1 MCECAWIA
9 YSRMSDNVL
18 KLIKPSAAPRGRLVK
33 TSDPLRLIPGLG
45 TRMSNPLVPPGLPPR
60 LTCPSGRPCVSEAPR
75 FELGSQIAGK
85 FQCAIPGSARD
96 QGIVSGEPPKP
107 PSRHRVLGTRR
118 AKGRPTSCSGRPP
131 SMLLFHT
138 ARVPGPTKPIGN
150 QIVSVRT
157 YVFLARICDPEGE
170 GGEIASAIGVPP
182 LAGDSLALGLSRS
195 PGAWGDR

>member
-1 MCECAWIA
+1 
-9 YSRMSDNVL
+9 
-18 KLIKPSAAPRGRLVK
+18 
-33 TSDPLRLIPGLG
+33 
-45 TRMSNPLVPPGLPPR
+45 
-60 LTCPSGRPCVSEAPR
+60 
-75 FELGSQIAGK
+75 
-85 FQCAIPGSARD
+85 
-96 QGIVSGEPPKP
+96 
-107 PSRHRVLGTRR
+107 
-118 AKGRPTSCSGRPP
+118 
-131 SMLLFHT
+131 MLLFHT